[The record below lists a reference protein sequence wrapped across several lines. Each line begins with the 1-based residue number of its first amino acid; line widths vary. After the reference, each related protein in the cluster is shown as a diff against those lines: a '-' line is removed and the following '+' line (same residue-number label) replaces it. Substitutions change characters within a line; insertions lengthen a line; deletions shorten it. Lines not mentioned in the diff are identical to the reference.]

1 MDHTPGDGLLA
12 RWLITPLMFVL
23 FTYAPRG
30 ALYDAFN
37 DFLLLEWCNFIITLT
52 HFADFLVYVRLRISQ
67 GGYASL

>member
-1 MDHTPGDGLLA
+1 
-12 RWLITPLMFVL
+12 MFVL

-67 GGYASL
+67 GGYVSL